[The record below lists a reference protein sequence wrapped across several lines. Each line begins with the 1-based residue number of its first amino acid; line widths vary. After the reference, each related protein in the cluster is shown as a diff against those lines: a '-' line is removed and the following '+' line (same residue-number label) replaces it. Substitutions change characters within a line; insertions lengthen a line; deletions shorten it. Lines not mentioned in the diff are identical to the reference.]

1 MPFLMVFLIPF
12 LYKHIKNIHTGWFVL
27 ILPFALFLYFLS
39 LLSTTSAGQTI
50 MKTVNWVPSLKINF
64 DLYVDGI
71 SLLFSLLITG
81 IGALVILY
89 SIYYLP
95 KAKEK
100 LNNFYIYLLLFMGA
114 MLGIVLSDNL
124 VVLYVFWEITSIS
137 SSLLISYWFQR
148 EKSIYGAQKSM
159 FITVFGGLS
168 MLGGISLLYVITG
181 TFSIQEII
189 QNVDLVAASAL
200 FLPTMLLMLIGGRT
214 SNASVRGQV
223 VLL

>member
-1 MPFLMVFLIPF
+1 MPFLIIFLIPF
-12 LYKHIKNIHTGWFVL
+12 LYKHIKNIHTGWFVF
-27 ILPFALFLYFLS
+27 ILPFAFFFFFLS
-39 LLSTTSAGQTI
+39 FFFSTSAWQTFI
-50 MKTVNWVPSLKINF
+50 KTVNLVSSLKINF

-81 IGALVILY
+81 IGSLVILY

-137 SSLLISYWFQR
+137 SSLLIIYWFQR
-148 EKSIYGAQKSM
+148 EKSIYGA
-159 FITVFGGLS
+159 
-168 MLGGISLLYVITG
+168 
-181 TFSIQEII
+181 
-189 QNVDLVAASAL
+189 
-200 FLPTMLLMLIGGRT
+200 R
-214 SNASVRGQV
+214 
-223 VLL
+223 

>member
-1 MPFLMVFLIPF
+1 MVLLIPF
-12 LYKHIKNIHTGWFVL
+12 LYKYIKNIHTGWFVL

-39 LLSTTSAGQTI
+39 LLPITSSGQTI
-50 MKTVNWVPSLKINF
+50 MKAVNWVPSLKINF
-64 DLYVDGI
+64 GLYVDGI

-81 IGALVILY
+81 IGTLVILY

-95 KAKEK
+95 KLIEK

-168 MLGGISLLYVITG
+168 TLGGISLLYVMTG
-181 TFSIQEII
+181 SFSVQEII
-189 QNVDLVAASAL
+189 GSADLVSTSSLFISAKIGRASCRER
-200 FLPTMLLMLIGGRT
+200 FW
-214 SNASVRGQV
+214 
-223 VLL
+223 